1 MVRRTFIL
9 VVGGVAIVIAAVLLI
24 GILLPDSHEATGNA
38 LIGTAPEH
46 VFDVLVDVDRYPE
59 WRTGVT
65 SIEVLGR
72 EPLRWRERSGGDTIT
87 FEVFDRSPPER
98 LRVRIAD
105 PDLPFGGTWTYTLA
119 PDDGGTRVTI
129 TEHGEVYNPVFRF
142 VSRFVIGHDATIQ
155 TFLTDLR
162 RRLE

>member
-1 MVRRTFIL
+1 MIRRTVIVVIGSVAVIIVSVL
-9 VVGGVAIVIAAVLLI
+9 VI
-24 GILLPDSHEATGNA
+24 GALLPEAHEATGSA
-38 LIGTAPEH
+38 LIGASPEQ

-59 WRTGVT
+59 WRTDVT
-65 SIEVLGR
+65 SVEILGR
-72 EPLRWRERSGGDTIT
+72 NPLRWREQSGGNTIT
-87 FEVFDRSPPER
+87 LEVVERSPPQR

-105 PDLPFGGTWTYTLA
+105 PDLPFGGTWTYALA
-119 PDDGGTRVTI
+119 RDDGGTRVII

>member
-105 PDLPFGGTWTYTLA
+105 PDLPFGGTWTYALA
-119 PDDGGTRVTI
+119 RDDGGTRVTI

>member
-1 MVRRTFIL
+1 MVVF
-9 VVGGVAIVIAAVLLI
+9 VVGGLVIVIITVLVI
-24 GILLPDSHEATGNA
+24 GTLLPEAHEAS
-38 LIGTAPEH
+38 GTARLASPPEQ

-59 WRTGVT
+59 WRSDVT
-65 SIEVLGR
+65 SVEITGKN
-72 EPLRWRERSGGDTIT
+72 PLRWRERSGGDTIT
-87 FEVFDRSPPER
+87 LEVIEHSPPER

-105 PDLPFGGTWTYTLA
+105 PDLPFGGTWTYALA
-119 PDDGGTRVTI
+119 RDDGGTRVTI